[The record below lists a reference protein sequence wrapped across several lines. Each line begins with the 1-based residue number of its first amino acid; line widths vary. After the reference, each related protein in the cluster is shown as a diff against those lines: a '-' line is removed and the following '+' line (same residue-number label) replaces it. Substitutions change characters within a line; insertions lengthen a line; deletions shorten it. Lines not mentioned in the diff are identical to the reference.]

1 MFPQRQ
7 IPPQYRRQLGGP
19 FGRPHSPIRPQVR
32 PNRQPI
38 IPPIGRGSSPV
49 QSSGGQSGDLLSFFR
64 KEDGKFDFKKIG
76 TTASQ
81 MKGAYN
87 QIRQFSPMITKF
99 LGR

>member
-7 IPPQYRRQLGGP
+7 IPPQYRRQLGDP
-19 FGRPHSPIRPQVR
+19 FGRPHSAIRPQVR

-38 IPPIGRGSSPV
+38 IPPIGRGSTLP
-49 QSSGGQSGDLLSFFR
+49 SSGGQGSDLLSFFR
-64 KEDGKFDFKKIG
+64 KEDGKFDFQKVG

-81 MKGAYN
+81 MKGVYN
-87 QIRQFSPMITKF
+87 QIRQFSPLLTKF